1 VKGSGSEVASR
12 REAGPRWRPR
22 GADGAVS
29 PVVMGILNVT
39 PDSFSDGGLWVE
51 TALAIDAAMRMEGE
65 GATIIDVGGE
75 STRPGADPV
84 PLEVELERVLPVVEG
99 IRQRSEVAI
108 SIDTRNAPVA
118 AAALEAGANMVND
131 VTALRHDPAMAAVVR
146 DRGADVILM
155 HMRGEPKTMQDQIR
169 FSDLIGEIRAEL
181 TERKNFAMAQGIA
194 EQRILIDPGIGF
206 GKTFEQNLEIVA
218 RSAELDSIAPVVIGA
233 SRKGFIGHL
242 TGKGGGR
249 PRMAG
254 SLATVAAAALSGAA
268 IVRVH
273 DVAETVDFLRV
284 FNPLMGRRV

>member
-1 VKGSGSEVASR
+1 
-12 REAGPRWRPR
+12 
-22 GADGAVS
+22 
-29 PVVMGILNVT
+29 
-39 PDSFSDGGLWVE
+39 
-51 TALAIDAAMRMEGE
+51 
-65 GATIIDVGGE
+65 
-75 STRPGADPV
+75 
-84 PLEVELERVLPVVEG
+84 
-99 IRQRSEVAI
+99 
-108 SIDTRNAPVA
+108 
-118 AAALEAGANMVND
+118 MVND